1 VNDPGLYAEAREAVL
16 LAALGPNI
24 EQSVDDLEVAVLL
37 ERAGVDDAEARRL
50 GAADCFAL
58 ARRLRADARRRIED
72 DARGGRDAIGTG
84 GAGGGG
90 GGAGGWAGGPAAS
103 PPRPDWYPS
112 AAVSVLRGLVFT
124 LGALTLMVALGQG
137 QGDASLGLVLIV
149 STIGVTVTQPLAFLG
164 YLCLERSG
172 LEDPASL
179 RPLLWAFL
187 VPLAA
192 GGVTAVIADA
202 EVGLLVAAALAYLVT
217 CSLLLTLGHTV
228 LVAVLVLPV
237 AVLAT
242 IDLLELADLPD
253 RLIVVPWL
261 AACGVLVA
269 VTLAF
274 TLRRRRTARV
284 RLGVIDLR
292 ASLPFAAV
300 GLVTSAVVIANLLM
314 VADTPGLG
322 QDGTRD
328 WVVATLPFLV
338 PVALAEALVVW
349 VRRGLHQA
357 TARVSTEAQ
366 FRRGARRR
374 CAAMFAALLAT
385 GVAALALVVPLLD
398 TGDVSARLML
408 CGSFLLLGV
417 LLTASLLLMSADA
430 LRLETMLLGLTAVV
444 LLTAWAGR
452 TPWTS
457 DEQLTVNVAIL
468 AYATLAAVV
477 VSVRVTTSFR
487 TYR

>member
-1 VNDPGLYAEAREAVL
+1 MSDPGLYAEARETVL

-24 EQSVDDLEVAVLL
+24 ERAVDHLEVAVLL

-58 ARRLRADARRRIED
+58 AHRLLADARRSS
-72 DARGGRDAIGTG
+72 AGGSPPGPGSGAVAGRGGWGDE
-84 GAGGGG
+84 
-90 GGAGGWAGGPAAS
+90 GPPPS
-103 PPRPDWYPS
+103 PPRADWYPS
-112 AAVSVLRGLVFT
+112 PAVSVLRGLVFT

-137 QGDASLGLVLIV
+137 TSDTSLGLVLIV

-172 LEDPASL
+172 IDDPASL
-179 RPLLWAFL
+179 RPLLWMFL
-187 VPLAA
+187 VPIVA
-192 GGVTAVIADA
+192 GVVTGVLVDP
-202 EVGLLVAAALAYLVT
+202 EVGLLVASALAYLVT
-217 CSLLLTLGHTV
+217 SSLLLTLGHTV

-237 AVLAT
+237 ATLAT
-242 IDLLELADLPD
+242 IDLLELAVVSD
-253 RLIVVPWL
+253 RIIVVPWI
-261 AACGVLVA
+261 AACGILVA
-269 VTLAF
+269 VTLAL

-284 RLGVIDLR
+284 RLGPVDLR
-292 ASLPFAAV
+292 AALPFAAV

-322 QDGTRD
+322 QDGSRD

-357 TARVSTEAQ
+357 TARVSSEAQ
-366 FRRGARRR
+366 FRHGARRR
-374 CAAMFAALLAT
+374 CAAMFVALVAIGAASLAI
-385 GVAALALVVPLLD
+385 VVPLLD
-398 TGDVSARLML
+398 TGDLTARLLL

-430 LRLETMLLGLTAVV
+430 LRLETVLLGLTAVV
-444 LLTAWAGR
+444 LLGAWTLR
-452 TPWTS
+452 SPWS
-457 DEQLTVNVAIL
+457 SEEQLTVNVAIL
-468 AYATLAAVV
+468 AYATLAAIVT
-477 VSVRVTTSFR
+477 SVRVTTSFR